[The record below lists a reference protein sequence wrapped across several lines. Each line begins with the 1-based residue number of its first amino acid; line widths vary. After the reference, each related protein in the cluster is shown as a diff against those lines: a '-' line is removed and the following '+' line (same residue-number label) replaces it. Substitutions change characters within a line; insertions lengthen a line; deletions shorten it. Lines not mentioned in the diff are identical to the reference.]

1 MKIGRL
7 LGYGMIISILFFAG
21 CSNDT
26 SNQENNEQ
34 PENMESS
41 NKSIEM
47 ANSEASHSTN
57 EHYLQYFTEDP
68 EEMVQLE
75 PGPYSGDN
83 YDLEAIKKEIEGFP
97 LGESK
102 EDYYYRLISL
112 IAEDYRFFYEAMQD
126 VDTSFDTPTAQP
138 DGELSTPEGVIG
150 PKMNVQILLD
160 SSGSMGGEIDGI
172 SKMKLAKD
180 AVQSFVEELP
190 EEAQVSLRVY
200 GHKGTSDPADWELSC
215 SSSEQIYPLSELNQ
229 EEFTASLEQFSPAGW
244 TPLAK
249 SMEEALNDLKDQTGE
264 NVNNIIYIVSDGM
277 ETCDGDPVQT
287 AKSLNQSD
295 VEAVVNIIGFD
306 LDDEGQDALK
316 EVAEAGNGE
325 YSTVHSKEELQKF
338 FEQAKR
344 ELRSEWLRW
353 SNENVSHYI
362 ESQSERVNALFDTE
376 KEARELARI
385 ERERMEEIVT
395 YWNEQLSEEDSD
407 LEIRP
412 FEARQRTRNL
422 RSYLFNTAYPYRQEL
437 RNKGLELRN
446 EIRDKAGEEREK
458 LKNE

>member
-1 MKIGRL
+1 MKISRL
-7 LGYGMIISILFFAG
+7 LGYGLIICILFIAG

-26 SNQENNEQ
+26 NNQENEEQ
-34 PENMESS
+34 TENMESNNES
-41 NKSIEM
+41 TET
-47 ANSEASHSTN
+47 ANAEAKQVTN
-57 EHYLQYFTEDP
+57 DNYLQYVTEDP

-97 LGESK
+97 SGESK
-102 EDYYYRLISL
+102 DDYYYRFISL

-126 VDTSFDTPTAQP
+126 VDTSYDTPTAQP
-138 DGELSTPEGVIG
+138 DGELSTPEGVVG

-160 SSGSMGGEIDGI
+160 SSGSMEGEIDGI
-172 SKMKLAKD
+172 SKMELAKD

-215 SSSEQIYPLSELNQ
+215 SSSEQIYPLGEFNQ

-249 SMEEALNDLKDQTGE
+249 SMEEAMNDLKDQTGE

-277 ETCDGDPVQT
+277 ETCDGDPVET
-287 AKSLNQSD
+287 AKSLNQSEI
-295 VEAVVNIIGFD
+295 EAIVNIIGFD

-325 YSTVHSKEELQKF
+325 YSTVDSKEELQRY

-344 ELRSEWLRW
+344 DLRSEWQSW

-376 KEARELARI
+376 KEARELAKI
-385 ERERMEEIVT
+385 ERERIEEIAA
-395 YWNEQLSEEDSD
+395 YWNEQLSEVESD

-412 FEARQRTRNL
+412 FEASKRQRGL
-422 RSYLFNTAYPYRQEL
+422 RSYLFNTSFSYRKEL
-437 RNKGLELRN
+437 ISKGLDLRN
-446 EIRDKAGEEREK
+446 EIRDKASEERDN